1 MMQAVAITRSSVLQG
16 ANLPLKRIKG
26 IMSVWSQLRVLCRE
40 LSSWKK
46 AGFLRKNQQQSSC

>member
-46 AGFLRKNQQQSSC
+46 ADFLRKNQQQSSC